1 MATPMTT
8 SPLKAA
14 PPGRRTQPADGGG
27 RYRFAAFMRGARSNI
42 GLKLLSLAL
51 AIGLWMFVNAG
62 QHGALESFQAP
73 ISYRDLPP
81 GFLITNPHPEFV
93 RIQVSGPRTLLSLI
107 DPARL
112 TLHLDLTGVAVGQA
126 SFKIG
131 PDSFAVPRQT
141 NVTSVSPSQIVL
153 DIDRVVTRTLPVRLI
168 TEGAPA
174 EGYKVASTEVIPS
187 RIDVRGPSRELAR
200 LDEVE
205 TEPLAI
211 EGISSDLDRTIDL
224 TAPGGAARL
233 QIGEAEAKV
242 TLEPVIASREF
253 RGVPVQVRDAA
264 FRFRVAPKRIAMVL
278 RGPLLTLAKLD
289 LRNAV
294 YVEAGGLP
302 PGSYSLPVQANLP
315 DDVAIARQSPARV
328 RVRMFRETQGRGK

>member
-1 MATPMTT
+1 MATPMIT

-14 PPGRRTQPADGGG
+14 PPGRRTRPAAGGG
-27 RYRFAAFMRGARSNI
+27 RYGFAAFMRGARSNI

-93 RIQVSGPRTLLSLI
+93 RIQVAGPRTLLSLI

-112 TLHLDLTGVAVGQA
+112 TLHLDLTGVGVGQA

-174 EGYKVASTEVIPS
+174 EGYKVASTEVIPPKV
-187 RIDVRGPSRELAR
+187 DVRGPSRELAR

-233 QIGEAEAKV
+233 QSGEVEVKV
-242 TLEPVIASREF
+242 ALEPVIASREF
-253 RGVPVQVRDAA
+253 RDVSVQVRDAA
-264 FRFRVAPKRIAMVL
+264 FRFRVEPKRITMVL

-315 DDVAIARQSPARV
+315 DDVAIVRQAPARV
-328 RVRMFRETQGRGK
+328 RVRMFREMGGRGK